1 MSRSWL
7 AVVVGGLSGRDVMA
21 SDGCVQDV
29 TSWAVLGGGWGG
41 EPSNKVGNP

>member
-21 SDGCVQDV
+21 SDGCVQGV
-29 TSWAVLGGGWGG
+29 TSWAGGWKGG
-41 EPSNKVGNP
+41 EVSL

>member
-21 SDGCVQDV
+21 SDGCVQGRYE
-29 TSWAVLGGGWGG
+29 LGCFGWRL
-41 EPSNKVGNP
+41 ERAFK